1 MIGIVQGGTVVDVRL
16 LNVKVHER
24 AARRIGLTWL
34 IPLSDR
40 TSAFLSHVSHTSIT
54 RDKKIIQL
62 KLHHDLP

>member
-1 MIGIVQGGTVVDVRL
+1 MRL
-16 LNVKVHER
+16 LSQKVHER